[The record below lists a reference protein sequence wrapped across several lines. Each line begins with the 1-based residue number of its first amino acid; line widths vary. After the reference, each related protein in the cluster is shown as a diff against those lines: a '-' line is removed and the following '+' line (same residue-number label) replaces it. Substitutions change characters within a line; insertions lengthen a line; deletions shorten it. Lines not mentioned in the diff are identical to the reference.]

1 MSLPDSVNTSEIDS
15 HECELEQIGREKG
28 PETKYKCSVCGTVT
42 RPAQGVKNAK
52 RNRMW

>member
-15 HECELEQIGREKG
+15 HECELEQVGPDKG
-28 PETKYKCSVCGTVT
+28 PDTKYFCQICGTTV

-52 RNRMW
+52 RNRLW